1 MECPGIPATPAE
13 CCFRIEYDN
22 LYFKRNIMF
31 LWTPLQVVKHK
42 FQLDTC

>member
-22 LYFKRNIMF
+22 LDFKRNMF